1 MIWTDEPC
9 ETAGP
14 ASTSNPSNEVALKL
28 SSSGLAFSANS
39 TRNASPT
46 ATVNGELASKVTF
59 SAAYAEKIAST
70 GSAVRNIFAKR
81 NLITK
86 QYVSQFSIATPY
98 LSVVVAACGVV
109 YKSYPTPNPS
119 LGRGLSQRNRNFIRI
134 IRRLSDLTMLF
145 FLQFYNVKF
154 CSLVFFHATNLHLPS
169 ETPILP
175 LAAPS
180 PCLRRGFGGGSDL
193 QTTPQAATTPS
204 RNGNAVTNPTADDQC
219 LKSAKKSFPL
229 SSTMMNAGKFST

>member
-1 MIWTDEPC
+1 MPRRSPAREVPSGIFLQK
-9 ETAGP
+9 ETSSQSNMSLNFP
-14 ASTSNPSNEVALKL
+14 SQLRTCRSLSPPVASFTNLTPPQTPPSGGACRDATGI
-28 SSSGLAFSANS
+28 SSGLSAGFQILRCS
-39 TRNASPT
+39 
-46 ATVNGELASKVTF
+46 
-59 SAAYAEKIAST
+59 
-70 GSAVRNIFAKR
+70 
-81 NLITK
+81 
-86 QYVSQFSIATPY
+86 
-98 LSVVVAACGVV
+98 
-109 YKSYPTPNPS
+109 
-119 LGRGLSQRNRNFIRI
+119 
-134 IRRLSDLTMLF
+134 F